1 MSLKALKHE
10 LTDMMLNVPFTV
22 ARYDPRHNSWC
33 TIQPL
38 QHQHADHC
46 VCVLGD
52 HIYAIGGR
60 DYSKELKSVERYD
73 PHTDTWEFVSPLKKE
88 V

>member
-1 MSLKALKHE
+1 
-10 LTDMMLNVPFTV
+10 MMLNVSFTV

-33 TIQPL
+33 TVQPL
-38 QHQHADHC
+38 QQQHADHC

-73 PHTDTWEFVSPLKKE
+73 PHTDRWEFVSPLKKE